1 MRSLEGCAAGMGVW
15 WKRVRRPKG
24 RTPVQQT
31 ARRRG
36 KGGCGGDWVF
46 WGRGRKGLPG
56 TGAHGTSRASKVL
69 TCVWIPWKAVLLWP
83 QSFLTPFEMLLAFS
97 EVSHFRTPNRCSEN
111 ACQYIN
117 CVCSYEHLHLFS
129 MNFEH
134 AIGNYSHLLAEN
146 CSHDGLVQSCRT
158 MSS

>member
-1 MRSLEGCAAGMGVW
+1 MRRWDGCVVEAGREAKGKNSRAADSTPTW
-15 WKRVRRPKG
+15 ERRL
-24 RTPVQQT
+24 
-31 ARRRG
+31 
-36 KGGCGGDWVF
+36 
-46 WGRGRKGLPG
+46 RGRPGLLGEGPEGLLG
-56 TGAHGTSRASKVL
+56 TGAHSTSRASKVL

-97 EVSHFRTPNRCSEN
+97 EVSHFRTPNCCSEN